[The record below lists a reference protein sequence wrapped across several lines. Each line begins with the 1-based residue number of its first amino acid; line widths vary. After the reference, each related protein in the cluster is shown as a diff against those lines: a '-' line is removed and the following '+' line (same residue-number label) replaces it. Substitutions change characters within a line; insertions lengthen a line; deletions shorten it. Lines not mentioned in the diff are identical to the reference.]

1 MTPDLLSLF
10 ALEDSRAY
18 GERVAARLGVVLV
31 SHEERDFEDGEH
43 ATRPLQTV
51 LGRHAVVIHS
61 LYGAVGRSVNDKLCR
76 LLFFCAALKDSGAA
90 RVTAVVPYL
99 CYMRQ
104 DRRIQSDD
112 PVTSRYLAQL
122 FEASGIDHVV
132 TVEVHNV
139 AAFENA
145 FRIPTRHIESASLF
159 AAHFAALAGT
169 AEIVVASPDAGGEK
183 RAEQFRQ
190 ALEAAT
196 GRRVGSA
203 IMEKHRSRG
212 IITGEW
218 LAGDVAGKIA
228 IVFDDL
234 ISTGKTLRHAATALR
249 AAGAARIFAAAAH
262 GLFTA
267 DAIAIIEDPIFEG
280 VVLTD
285 TVQPL
290 KVSPDFAAHRLATL
304 DSTAA
309 VAAAIAQLH

>member
-1 MTPDLLSLF
+1 MLSLF

-31 SHEERDFEDGEH
+31 SHEERDFEDSEH
-43 ATRPLQTV
+43 LARPLQTV
-51 LGRHAVVIHS
+51 LSRHAVVIHS
-61 LYGAVGRSVNDKLCR
+61 LYAAAGRSVDDKLCR

-104 DRRIQSDD
+104 DRRTQSDD
-112 PVTSRYLAQL
+112 PISSRYLAQL
-122 FEASGIDHVV
+122 FEASGIDNVV

-159 AAHFAALAGT
+159 AAHFAALTGT
-169 AEIVVASPDAGGEK
+169 AGIVAVSPDAGGER

-196 GRRVGSA
+196 GRRVDSA
-203 IMEKHRSRG
+203 IVEKHRRRG
-212 IITGEW
+212 TITGEW

-234 ISTGKTLRHAATALR
+234 ISTGNTLRHAASALR
-249 AAGAARIFAAAAH
+249 AAGAARIFAAVAH
-262 GLFTA
+262 GLPTA
-267 DAIAIIEDPIFEG
+267 DAIAVIQDPIFEG

-285 TVQPL
+285 TVQQPS
-290 KVSPDFAAHRLATL
+290 VSAEFGAGRLATV

-309 VAAAIAQLH
+309 VAAAIAKLQ

>member
-1 MTPDLLSLF
+1 MLSLF

-43 ATRPLQTV
+43 LARPLQTV
-51 LGRHAVVIHS
+51 LSRHAVVIHS
-61 LYGAVGRSVNDKLCR
+61 LYAAAGRSVDDKLCR

-90 RVTAVVPYL
+90 RVTAVLPYL

-104 DRRIQSDD
+104 DRRTQSDD
-112 PVTSRYLAQL
+112 PISSRYLAQL

-145 FRIPTRHIESASLF
+145 FRIPTRHIESAPLF
-159 AAHFAALAGT
+159 AAHFAAIGGT
-169 AEIVVASPDAGGEK
+169 TEIVVVSPDAGGEQ

-190 ALEAAT
+190 ALETAK

-203 IMEKHRSRG
+203 IVEKHRNRSGG

-234 ISTGKTLRHAATALR
+234 ISTGRTLRHAAAALR
-249 AAGAARIFAAAAH
+249 AAGAARIFAAVAH
-262 GLFTA
+262 GLPTA
-267 DAIAIIEDPIFEG
+267 DAIAVIQDPIFEG

-285 TVQPL
+285 TVQEPS
-290 KVSPDFAAHRLATL
+290 VSAEFGAGRVVTL
-304 DSTAA
+304 DSTGA
-309 VAAAIAQLH
+309 VAAAIAKLP